1 MRHGAGQARYRHD
14 VPTRSRRRR
23 LTAGVA
29 VVCAIALAV
38 GIYVAVRQVK
48 PLFVSSGCHAG
59 AGHGAVTLEPDQAAN
74 AATIAAVAQQRAM
87 PRRAVTIAY
96 AAAMQESH
104 LHNVEYGDRDSVG
117 IFQQRPSEGW
127 GPARRLR
134 DPVYAAT
141 RFFQVLATVHGYRRM
156 PVYRAAQA
164 VQRSADGYAYSQYQ
178 PLAAELTT
186 AFTGEAPHAVWCW
199 PSGSGSA
206 SGRANLSDA
215 QSGLVKAFGPV
226 GMSESGTA
234 RDAPSLLVRPRPG
247 GDGWTV
253 AAWLVTHAGKYRL
266 HEVRYAGL
274 VWRSA
279 SGHSG
284 WAPAQRAGTAGSDG
298 GSSHASGADGEVMTN

>member
-1 MRHGAGQARYRHD
+1 MRSGTGQARYRHD
-14 VPTRSRRRR
+14 VPISSRRR

-29 VVCAIALAV
+29 VACAIALAV

-48 PLFVSSGCHAG
+48 PLFTSSGCHAG
-59 AGHGAVTLEPDQAAN
+59 AGRGAVTLEPDQAAN
-74 AATIAAVAQQRAM
+74 ASTIAAVAHQRAM

-127 GPARRLR
+127 GPAQRLR
-134 DPVYAAT
+134 DPAYAAT
-141 RFFQVLATVHGYRRM
+141 RFFQALATVRGYQRM

-164 VQRSADGYAYSQYQ
+164 VQHSADGYAYSQYQ
-178 PLAAELTT
+178 PLAAVLTT
-186 AFTGEAPHAVWCW
+186 AFTGKTPHSVWCW
-199 PSGSGSA
+199 PTGSGSGA
-206 SGRANLSDA
+206 GRANLAAA
-215 QSGLVKAFGPV
+215 QSGLMKAFGPLGV
-226 GMSESGTA
+226 TESNTA
-234 RDAPSLLVRPRPG
+234 KDAPSLLVRTG
-247 GDGWTV
+247 QGSTGWAV

-274 VWRSA
+274 VWHSS

-284 WAPAQRAGTAGSDG
+284 WAPGKGAGTAGADG
-298 GSSHASGADGEVMTN
+298 SGGHASGADGEVATN

>member
-1 MRHGAGQARYRHD
+1 

-29 VVCAIALAV
+29 VACAIALAI

-48 PLFVSSGCHAG
+48 PLFTASGCHAG
-59 AGHGAVTLEPDQAAN
+59 AGRGAVTLQPDQAAN
-74 AATIAAVAQQRAM
+74 AATIAAVAHQRAM

-104 LHNVEYGDRDSVG
+104 LHDVQYGDRDSVG
-117 IFQQRPSEGW
+117 IFQQRPSQGW

-141 RFFQVLATVHGYRRM
+141 RFFQALATVHGYQRM

-164 VQRSADGYAYSQYQ
+164 VQHSADGYAYSQYQ
-178 PLAAELTT
+178 PLATELTT
-186 AFTGEAPHAVWCW
+186 AFTGKAPHSVWCW
-199 PSGSGSA
+199 PTGSGA
-206 SGRANLSDA
+206 GSGRANLAAA
-215 QSGLVKAFGPV
+215 QSGLVQAFGPLSLV
-226 GMSESGTA
+226 ESGVSK
-234 RDAPSLLVRPRPG
+234 DAPSLLVRTG
-247 GDGWTV
+247 HGSNGWAV

-274 VWRSA
+274 VWRSS

-284 WAPAQRAGTAGSDG
+284 WAPDRGAGTAGADG
-298 GSSHASGADGEVMTN
+298 KGSHPNGTDGEVVTN